1 MLDEH
6 QSGQATK
13 ILKWRFR
20 LQLQFLIKIII
31 ATIIVILKA
40 KKEKGIIKET
50 TRKRECFFCSK
61 SGHVKAD
68 CFSFKKLQQ
77 QKNTSAEQN
86 KFSIAAKDIS
96 NDHL

>member
-50 TRKRECFFCSK
+50 IRKRECFFCSK

-68 CFSFKKLQQ
+68 CFSFNYSSRKIQG
-77 QKNTSAEQN
+77 QN
-86 KFSIAAKDIS
+86 RINFQ
-96 NDHL
+96 